1 MDMGSLRTARMALVM
16 LLVLSLLVMVATLA
30 APERA
35 EAHQQPG
42 RTLIYVD
49 GAFAKATKDD
59 HFTYDRRLARGC
71 HTVKVV
77 QRQGGEVVFSSIM
90 RFCSD
95 ERTRLIVKVDDG
107 SVSSSTYSTNS
118 ASRLSPYRP
127 SRRSPC
133 LRNSET
139 GAFLQGGSAERKGAR
154 SVWW

>member
-16 LLVLSLLVMVATLA
+16 LLVLSLVMVATLT

-49 GAFAKATKDD
+49 GALAKATKDD

-107 SVSSSTYSTNS
+107 SVSSTT
-118 ASRLSPYRP
+118 R
-127 SRRSPC
+127 
-133 LRNSET
+133 T
-139 GAFLQGGSAERKGAR
+139 IDG
-154 SVWW
+154 